1 MQSINKIKIDPKYLP
16 FIGRLFTPLVLD
28 SLVQKRYSGYLSE
41 VCANSGLFKQISM
54 AMTVHQFFDRI
65 YKYLLHNYRNEYIYK
80 NAIANRILLEKHSLN
95 ASRMLTEFRVGQC
108 KADAVILNGTST
120 VYEIKS
126 EYDTFARLE
135 NQVKAYMAV
144 FEHINVIT
152 SASQVVKL
160 KSLLPFNVGI
170 LVLTNKGTIEP
181 IRESKSNIKNIKL
194 EILFDSLRKTEY
206 LKVIKDFYDT
216 VPNVPNTQI
225 YRECKNLYG
234 KIPLKVACK
243 STIDILKNRSNH
255 NLLYEFTGKVPTSL
269 SAYAMSISTEKEKM
283 QALISLF
290 DLRINTILAPN
301 LL

>member
-170 LVLTNKGTIEP
+170 LVLTN
-181 IRESKSNIKNIKL
+181 N
-194 EILFDSLRKTEY
+194 
-206 LKVIKDFYDT
+206 
-216 VPNVPNTQI
+216 
-225 YRECKNLYG
+225 C
-234 KIPLKVACK
+234 
-243 STIDILKNRSNH
+243 
-255 NLLYEFTGKVPTSL
+255 LLYTSP
-269 SAYAMSISTEKEKM
+269 SPR
-283 QALISLF
+283 
-290 DLRINTILAPN
+290 D
-301 LL
+301 